1 MTVEEMA
8 KSLGCSVASG
18 GSALGREVTAGY
30 CGDLLSWVMGRAAS
44 GGAWVT
50 VMGNRNAVAVAVLAD
65 IACIILAE
73 GSKLDAD
80 AKEKALENGVA
91 VLESDR
97 PAFELATRVGKC
109 LEQ

>member
-8 KSLGCSVASG
+8 KTLGCDIAAG
-18 GSALGREVTAGY
+18 GGALGRKVKAGY

-44 GGAWVT
+44 GSAWVT
-50 VMGNRNAVAVAVLAD
+50 VMGNCNAVAVAVLAD

-80 AKEKALENGVA
+80 AKNKALENGVA